1 MSTNQSV
8 SPIRPSTEAK
18 GPPFP
23 SPRARRVERTIGIAA
38 AVGTACTVWLGL
50 WVTPPDATKG
60 NTVPGDLVRLVYI
73 HPGVAWV
80 ALYLAFGLA
89 AVSSLLYLWP
99 RTRSLFWDRLAAA
112 AVEVGVIFNICT
124 LISGSIWGRP
134 TWGVWWAWDARLTST
149 AVLLV
154 LFLGYMA
161 LRRVPAEPEV
171 RAKRSAFVALFASVD
186 IPIVHFSVL
195 WWNTLHQGATVLNP
209 NLSPTIHGSM
219 AWTLL
224 LGFVALTL
232 VFVWMLLVRYRIG
245 VMEDWLGSGEMDM
258 ALTER
263 RAEGVDPDGSADR
276 AAGGRA
282 PGVGASLAPP
292 SAPAVPAGAALLSD
306 APTPAGPGAPGGPGA
321 EGVAGAEGAAGDGV
335 GMLPEGAR

>member
-1 MSTNQSV
+1 V
-8 SPIRPSTEAK
+8 SPNQQVR
-18 GPPFP
+18 
-23 SPRARRVERTIGIAA
+23 SPLVRSARVRWTVRAIGIV
-38 AVGTACTVWLGL
+38 AVLSTAGTVWLGL
-50 WVTPPDATKG
+50 WVTPPDQ
-60 NTVPGDLVRLVYI
+60 VQGDLVRLVYI

-89 AVSSLLYLWP
+89 AASSLLYLWP
-99 RTRSLFWDRLAAA
+99 RTRSLTWDRLAAA
-112 AVEVGVIFNICT
+112 AVEVGVVFNVCT
-124 LISGSIWGRP
+124 LISGSIWGKP

-171 RAKRSAFVALFASVD
+171 RARRSAFLALFAAVD

-195 WWNTLHQGATVLNP
+195 WWKTLHQGATVLNP
-209 NLSPTIHGSM
+209 DLSPTIHGSM

-245 VMEDWLGSGEMDM
+245 VLEDWLGRGELDV
-258 ALTER
+258 ALR
-263 RAEGVDPDGSADR
+263 DRQAEG
-276 AAGGRA
+276 
-282 PGVGASLAPP
+282 
-292 SAPAVPAGAALLSD
+292 
-306 APTPAGPGAPGGPGA
+306 GAPDQAGDGRDA
-321 EGVAGAEGAAGDGV
+321 AVAGAPV
-335 GMLPEGAR
+335 PEGAR

>member
-1 MSTNQSV
+1 V
-8 SPIRPSTEAK
+8 SPNQ
-18 GPPFP
+18 GVPPP
-23 SPRARRVERTIGIAA
+23 TLSRRATWTVRVIGITA
-38 AVGTACTVWLGL
+38 AVATAFTVWLGL
-50 WVTPPDATKG
+50 WVTPPDETQ
-60 NTVPGDLVRLVYI
+60 GDLVRLVYI

-89 AVSSLLYLWP
+89 AVASLLYLWP

-112 AVEVGVIFNICT
+112 AVEVGVVFNVCT

-154 LFLGYMA
+154 LFLGYLA
-161 LRRVPAEPEV
+161 LRRVPAEPDV
-171 RAKRSAFVALFASVD
+171 RAKRSAFVALFAAVD

-195 WWNTLHQGATVLNP
+195 WWKTLHQGATVLNP
-209 NLSPTIHGSM
+209 DLSPTIHGSM

-245 VMEDWLGSGEMDM
+245 VLEDWLGTGELDV
-258 ALTER
+258 ALRER
-263 RAEGVDPDGSADR
+263 Q
-276 AAGGRA
+276 
-282 PGVGASLAPP
+282 
-292 SAPAVPAGAALLSD
+292 
-306 APTPAGPGAPGGPGA
+306 
-321 EGVAGAEGAAGDGV
+321 AEGAAVD
-335 GMLPEGAR
+335 EDEAA